1 MILNIVYEETN
12 GLHHDANVLAKVH
25 LEAGGIAYLNAA
37 DGVAFDA
44 AVFLEHIDRKILAR
58 CARCYY
64 VPNLEWM
71 TVSDAALARSGAIRG
86 ILCKTRDAY
95 ERLSKE
101 YEGCVHIGMTSIPVP
116 VPVPARAPPDPATFE
131 FFHLKGSSMYKNSQ
145 VLVDTWLAHPEWPA
159 LHVVCR
165 GVIDVDEP
173 MRVRNVTFYQ
183 KHMGRD
189 SLNGLMAS
197 CRVHMCPS
205 LCEGFGHY
213 INEARSCK
221 RLVVTTNAPPMN
233 ELVDASSGV
242 MIEPCEECRVGVF
255 GTGYAITRGGIEAA
269 VRKILAMDL
278 GTMTSIQER
287 AHARFV
293 EDDGRF
299 EKNLRLFEWANM

>member
-25 LEAGGIAYLNAA
+25 MADGGIAHLNAA

-44 AVFLEHIDRKILAR
+44 VIFLEHIDRKVLAR
-58 CARCYY
+58 CERCYY

-71 TVSDAALARSGAIRG
+71 TVSDAALARTDAIKG
-86 ILCKTRDAY
+86 ILCKTRDTY

-101 YEGCVHIGMTSIPVP
+101 YQKCVHIGMTSIPVP
-116 VPVPARAPPDPATFE
+116 VPVQVPDLARCE

-145 VLVDTWLAHPEWPA
+145 VLVDTWLAHPEWPT

-173 MRVRNVTFYQ
+173 MHVRNVTFYQ
-183 KHMGRD
+183 KNMGRD
-189 SLNGLMAS
+189 SLNSLMTS

-221 RLVVTTNAPPMN
+221 RLIVTTNAPPMN

-242 MIEPCEECRVGVF
+242 MIEPCEDCRVGVF
-255 GTGYAITRGGIEAA
+255 GTGYTITRGGIETA
-269 VRKILAMDL
+269 VRRILAMDCD
-278 GTMTSIQER
+278 TMSSIQER
-287 AHARFV
+287 AYARFV
-293 EDDGRF
+293 EDDGRL
-299 EKNLRLFEWANM
+299 EKNLRSYKWANM